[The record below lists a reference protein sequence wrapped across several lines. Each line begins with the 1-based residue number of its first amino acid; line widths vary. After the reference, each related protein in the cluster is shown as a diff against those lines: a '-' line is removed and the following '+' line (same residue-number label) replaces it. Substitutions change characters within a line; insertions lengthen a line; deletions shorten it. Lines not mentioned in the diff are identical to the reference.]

1 MTTNSENSAVK
12 KEFKSTEEFAE
23 ELIEYATGPESPN
36 PVVGKIFA
44 KHILPMHIHP
54 DAVKHAEQELVEIIE
69 KEEGM

>member
-36 PVVGKIFA
+36 PVVGEIFC
-44 KHILPMHIHP
+44 
-54 DAVKHAEQELVEIIE
+54 
-69 KEEGM
+69 